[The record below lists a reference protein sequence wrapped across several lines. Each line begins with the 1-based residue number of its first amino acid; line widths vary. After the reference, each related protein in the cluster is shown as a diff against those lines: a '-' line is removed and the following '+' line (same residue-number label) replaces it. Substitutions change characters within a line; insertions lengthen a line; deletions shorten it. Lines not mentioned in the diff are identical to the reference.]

1 MESEVEGNGSVACRD
16 QSLALQRP
24 VRGPARKPVYEQDGG
39 AGAVVVI
46 DKANTVCGSNR
57 LFMTSQLRLLGQ

>member
-1 MESEVEGNGSVACRD
+1 MESQVKGQRSVARSD
-16 QSLALQRP
+16 ERLTLERP
-24 VRGPARKPVYEQDGG
+24 MGSSACKPVHEQNGG

-46 DKANTVCGSNR
+46 DKANTVCGSKR

>member
-1 MESEVEGNGSVACRD
+1 VHEQNGR
-16 QSLALQRP
+16 
-24 VRGPARKPVYEQDGG
+24 

-46 DKANTVCGSNR
+46 DKANTVCGSKR